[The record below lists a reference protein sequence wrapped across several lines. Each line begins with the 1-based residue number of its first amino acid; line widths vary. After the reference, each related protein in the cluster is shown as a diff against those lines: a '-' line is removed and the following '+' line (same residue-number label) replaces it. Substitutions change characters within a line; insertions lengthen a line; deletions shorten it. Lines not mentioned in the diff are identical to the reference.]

1 MSQLDPVFDHSF
13 RRELLH
19 PKHWGA
25 WLGVGVLRL
34 MGYLP
39 PRVRDLLGDA
49 LAPLLV
55 RLSKKQC
62 YIARTNLEICF
73 PQLSVDE
80 REALL
85 HKSVR
90 VGIKAFAGFGELSV
104 RSPGYLESRTRIV
117 GWEHVERAKEAGQ
130 SVIFVVPHTWAIDF
144 CGRIIDNRHLL
155 SMSTM
160 MKSAKSAV
168 FDRYINRER
177 GRNGAKIY
185 ERSAGLKPIIKHLKQ
200 PGCGFYYLPDQDHG
214 REASLFVPFFG
225 MDKATLPALPRLCK
239 LTGARPLMLLAAYD
253 EVSRHYQLVIEPLPE
268 PYPSEDVAHD
278 TLVMNQAV
286 ESLLTRYP
294 EQYMWFLKIFHTRP
308 DTDEGFYEAV
318 IHRMRGYIKD

>member
-1 MSQLDPVFDHSF
+1 MSQMDPVFDHSF
-13 RRELLH
+13 HRELLH

-25 WLGVGVLRL
+25 WLGVGALRL

-39 PRVRDLLGDA
+39 PRLRDRLGDL

-73 PQLSVDE
+73 PRLSGEE

-85 HKSVR
+85 HKCMR
-90 VGIKAFAGFGELSV
+90 VGIKTFAGFGELSV
-104 RSPGYLESRTRIV
+104 RSPDYLASRTRIS
-117 GWEHVERAKEAGQ
+117 GWEHVEAARLAGQ

-144 CGRIIDNRHLL
+144 CGRIIDNRQTL
-155 SMSTM
+155 SMCTM

-185 ERSAGLKPIIKHLKQ
+185 ERSAGLKPIIKHLRQ
-200 PGCGFYYLPDQDHG
+200 PGSGFYYLPDQDHG

-225 MDKATLPALPRLCK
+225 MEKATLPALPRLCK
-239 LTGARPLMLLAAYD
+239 LTGARPLMMLACYD
-253 EVSRHYQLVIEPLPE
+253 EANHDYELVIEPLPE
-268 PYPSEDVAHD
+268 PYPSEDVTRD

-308 DTDEGFYEAV
+308 DTDEGFYELGIRKV
-318 IHRMRGYIKD
+318 RGEI